1 MQTPAVRL
9 RAAHI
14 ADHVDGDEGR
24 VVQELWRRIV
34 PDIIIEATSR
44 DLKEGFRFMKIAVID
59 DYQNA
64 FKTLKCFAKLSRHE
78 VVVYTDPETDPAR
91 IAERLKDADAV
102 VLTQQ
107 RTSFPRPL
115 IERLPKL
122 KLIGQTGRAAT
133 HVDLQAC
140 TEKGIVVSAGGSGNP
155 NATAELTWGLIL
167 SELRNLPFEVNRL
180 KEGHWQSTLGIGV
193 NGKTLGIYAYGKIG
207 SIVAGVG
214 KAFGA
219 RVLCWGREGSTGRAR
234 VAGLDVAKS
243 REEFFAESD
252 ILSLHLPLN
261 KDTRGIVTRADL
273 ARMKPTA
280 LIVNASRAGLIADGA
295 LVEALTAGRPGMAAT
310 DVYER
315 EPVLGGNHPLLKMDN
330 VTCTPHLGY
339 VTREGYE
346 EYYSVVV
353 EDIVNFAAGKPSN
366 VLNPEA
372 LGKT

>member
-1 MQTPAVRL
+1 
-9 RAAHI
+9 
-14 ADHVDGDEGR
+14 
-24 VVQELWRRIV
+24 
-34 PDIIIEATSR
+34 
-44 DLKEGFRFMKIAVID
+44 MKIAVID

-64 FKTLKCFAKLSRHE
+64 FKTLKCYSKLSGHE
-78 VVVYTDPETDPAR
+78 VIVYTDTERDPAR
-91 IAERLKDADAV
+91 LAERLKDADAV

-107 RTSFPRPL
+107 RSAFPRAV

-133 HVDLQAC
+133 HVDLAAC

-167 SELRNLPFEVNRL
+167 SALRNLPFEVKRL
-180 KEGHWQSTLGIGV
+180 KEGRWQSTLGIGV

-214 KAFGA
+214 REFGA
-219 RVLCWGREGSTGRAR
+219 RVVCWGRDGSTGRAKA
-234 VAGLDVAKS
+234 AGFEVAKS
-243 REEFFAESD
+243 REAFFAEAD

-261 KDTRGIVTRADL
+261 KETRGIVTSDDL

-280 LIVNASRAGLIADGA
+280 LIVNSSRAGLIAAGA
-295 LVEALTAGRPGMAAT
+295 LEAALKAGRPGFAAI
-310 DVYER
+310 DVYEE
-315 EPVLGGNHPLLKMDN
+315 EPVIGADHPLLKMDN

-346 EYYSVVV
+346 EYYAVVV
-353 EDIVNFAAGKPSN
+353 DDILAYAAGKPTH

-372 LGKT
+372 LGMK

>member
-1 MQTPAVRL
+1 
-9 RAAHI
+9 
-14 ADHVDGDEGR
+14 
-24 VVQELWRRIV
+24 
-34 PDIIIEATSR
+34 
-44 DLKEGFRFMKIAVID
+44 MKIAVID

-64 FKTLKCFAKLSRHE
+64 FKTLKCFPKLNGHE
-78 VVVYTDPETDPAR
+78 VVVYTDPETDIGKLAD
-91 IAERLKDADAV
+91 RLKDADAL

-107 RTSFPRPL
+107 RTSFPRAL

-122 KLIGQTGRAAT
+122 KVIGQTGRAAT

-167 SELRNLPFEVNRL
+167 SALRSLPFEVKRL
-180 KEGHWQSTLGIGV
+180 KEGMWQSTLGIGV

-207 SIVAGVG
+207 SIVAGAG

-219 RVLCWGREGSTGRAR
+219 RVLCWGREGSTGRAKA
-234 VAGLDVAKS
+234 AGLDVARS
-243 REEFFAESD
+243 REEFFGDAD
-252 ILSLHLPLN
+252 IISLHLPLN
-261 KDTRGIVTRADL
+261 KDTRGIVTRDDL

-280 LIVNASRAGLIADGA
+280 LIVNASRSGLIEKGA
-295 LVEALTAGRPGMAAT
+295 LEAALKAGRPGMAAV
-310 DVYER
+310 DVYDQ

-339 VTREGYE
+339 VTRESYE
-346 EYYSVVV
+346 EYYAVVV
-353 EDIVNFAAGKPSN
+353 DDIVNFAAGKPSN

-372 LGKT
+372 LSKK